1 MKPARS
7 PQPSPHPKPASVE
20 LDSRAEDLASAM
32 APIIFSDCVAA
43 YGRSGATTWL
53 TLTACRHLLRGDQG
67 VIDAPAV
74 AFLRLTPEAAQQL
87 RQALEVLDLK
97 AADTTG
103 AAH

>member
-1 MKPARS
+1 MKPSEPRPTAL
-7 PQPSPHPKPASVE
+7 HPKPATVQ

-53 TLTACRHLLRGDQG
+53 TLTACRHLLRGDQA
-67 VIDAPAV
+67 VVDAPAV
-74 AFLRLTPEAAQQL
+74 AFLRLTPGAAQQL